1 MTAEKKKTAHH
12 NASKRFIDSFDNFCV
27 GLVDLEHMRT
37 MIAELLESDPQSG
50 GAILITI
57 DTALR
62 EGLIKASTYELLA
75 MDIDRATSEDEP
87 TEWSEEAREQCDE
100 EPGSSPA
107 LTIDDTGHPDEKA
120 SASLPRATPIDI
132 TPGATLKNRFT
143 LLAHIGGG
151 SMADIYEAIDQRK
164 QEAGSTDPR
173 LAIKVISKA
182 FSAHANAL
190 ETLQREA
197 LNSQGLIHPNIIR
210 VFDFDWDGDRFFM
223 TMELLDGQSLV
234 DILNELRFQPLPFSQ
249 ASSIIKG
256 MCRGLQYAH
265 EQDIIHADIKP
276 GNIFV
281 SAAGQAKILDFGI
294 ARIANDGAEE
304 DDSPVTGA
312 HTPAYAS
319 CEVLEGAE
327 PTEQDDIFAMGCVAY
342 RMLAGRR
349 AFGGLTALDAER
361 KHLKPLRIE
370 ALNSQ
375 QWEAL
380 KKSLA
385 FRRADR
391 TTNVDDFATTFFN
404 PAPGMQLADESR
416 HEPDIA
422 PVELMPGGLSLR
434 FGIPAIAVL
443 LVAIAAA
450 LFWPKPARLPISQ
463 SKTVVPNSFYEP
475 TGTIRPT
482 GSDMAQPVTETVM
495 PPAIDLVELIIFSAV
510 QMPPNIVST
519 EPAIESTT
527 EPTIA
532 PADPPPKPESGQTR
546 IDELTI
552 LADNAMNGGRL
563 LDPDDDNAR
572 LYITELSTLA
582 PDTIEVQQRRTR
594 LTELMLLE
602 AMVAIT
608 DEDFDVA
615 THWITETR
623 ALGVPEETVQRFE
636 AELQKARDAKRAR
649 QTKTLGAIFASA
661 TPAAILADPGIDF
674 GNQQEA
680 AATPKAMP
688 AYPEAG
694 TGPMAGPGSL
704 SLTMILPGA
713 LPNATADIADEVPT
727 GDSVDTQNR
736 GIALSALEFSR
747 FVEPKLPRRYASHR
761 MSGWVEL
768 RFRVTTNGRTDNIE
782 VLAAEPDNL
791 FEKAAIKAVSKWRF
805 KPVYVD
811 GVATE
816 KYSSIRLRFEPE

>member
-1 MTAEKKKTAHH
+1 MTTETKKTAHH
-12 NASKRFIDSFDNFCV
+12 NAPKRFIESFDDFCV
-27 GLVDLEHMRT
+27 GLVDLKHMRA
-37 MIAELLESDPQSG
+37 MIAELLESEPQTG
-50 GAILITI
+50 GAILVTI
-57 DTALR
+57 DAALR

-75 MDIDRATSEDEP
+75 TDIDRATSEDEP
-87 TEWSEEAREQCDE
+87 TEWSEATSEQHDE
-100 EPGSSPA
+100 EPGSSHA
-107 LTIDDTGHPDEKA
+107 SATDDTGHPDEQP

-143 LLAHIGGG
+143 LLSHIGGG

-164 QEAGSTDPR
+164 QEAGSADPR
-173 LAIKVISKA
+173 LAIKVISRA

-197 LNSQGLIHPNIIR
+197 LNSQGLIHPNVIR

-234 DILNELRFQPLPFSQ
+234 DILNERRFQPLPFSQ

-256 MCRGLQYAH
+256 VCQGLQYAH
-265 EQDIIHADIKP
+265 EQGVIHADIKP

-304 DDSPVTGA
+304 NDSPVTGA

-319 CEVLEGAE
+319 CEMLEGAE
-327 PTEQDDIFAMGCVAY
+327 PTEQDDLFAMGCVAY

-370 ALNSQ
+370 TLNSQ
-375 QWEAL
+375 QWQAL

-391 TTNVDDFATTFFN
+391 ATNTGDFAAAFLN
-404 PAPGMQLADESR
+404 LAPDMQFADKSR
-416 HEPDIA
+416 HEPDNVPA
-422 PVELMPGGLSLR
+422 GLMPGGLPLR

-443 LVAIAAA
+443 LVAIAVA
-450 LFWPKPARLPISQ
+450 LFWPEPTRLPIPQ
-463 SKTVVPNSFYEP
+463 SKTVAPNSFIESAD
-475 TGTIRPT
+475 TIRPP
-482 GSDMAQPVTETVM
+482 GSVVAQPMTETVM
-495 PPAIDLVELIIFSAV
+495 PPAADPVESDIFAAA
-510 QMPPNIVST
+510 QIPPNIIS
-519 EPAIESTT
+519 S
-527 EPTIA
+527 EPTII
-532 PADPPPKPESGQTR
+532 PVDPQPEPPPEPEPAQTR

-563 LDPDDDNAR
+563 LDPEDDNAR
-572 LYITELSTLA
+572 LYVTELNTLA
-582 PDTIEVQQRRTR
+582 PDAMEVQQRRTR

-615 THWITETR
+615 NRWIAETR
-623 ALGVPEETVQRFE
+623 ELGAPEETMQRFE
-636 AELQKARDAKRAR
+636 AELQKARDAKKVR

-674 GNQQEA
+674 SNEQEA
-680 AATPKAMP
+680 AATPEAVTS
-688 AYPEAG
+688 YSEAG
-694 TGPMAGPGSL
+694 SGPMTGPGSL

-713 LPNATADIADEVPT
+713 LPNATAKIADEVPT
-727 GDSVDTQNR
+727 GKSVDTPNQA
-736 GIALSALEFSR
+736 IALSALEFSR
-747 FVEPKLPRRYASHR
+747 FVEPKIPRRYASGR

-768 RFRVTTNGRTDNIE
+768 KFRVTTNGRTDDIK
-782 VLAAEPDNL
+782 VLASEPDNL
-791 FEKAAIKAVSKWRF
+791 FDKAAIKAISKWRF

-816 KYSSIRLRFEPE
+816 KYSSVRLRFEPE

>member
-1 MTAEKKKTAHH
+1 MTTERKKTAHH
-12 NASKRFIDSFDNFCV
+12 NAPKRFIESFDNFCV
-27 GLVDLEHMRT
+27 GLVDLKHMRA

-50 GAILITI
+50 GAILITL
-57 DTALR
+57 DMALR

-75 MDIDRATSEDEP
+75 TDIDRATSEDEP
-87 TEWSEEAREQCDE
+87 TEWSEETREQLDE
-100 EPGSSPA
+100 KRGSSHVSA
-107 LTIDDTGHPDEKA
+107 TDDTGYPNEKPGT
-120 SASLPRATPIDI
+120 SLPGTTTIDI

-143 LLAHIGGG
+143 LLSHIGSG
-151 SMADIYEAIDQRK
+151 SMANVYEAIDQRK
-164 QEAGSTDPR
+164 QEAGSVDPR
-173 LAIKVISKA
+173 LAIKVISKD

-197 LNSQGLIHPNIIR
+197 LNSQGLVHPNVIR

-234 DILNELRFQPLPFSQ
+234 DLLNESHFQPLPFSQ

-256 MCRGLQYAH
+256 VCQGLQYAH
-265 EQDIIHADIKP
+265 EQGVIHADIKP

-294 ARIANDGAEE
+294 ARITNDGIEE

-327 PTEQDDIFAMGCVAY
+327 PTEQDDIFALGCIAY

-349 AFGGLTALDAER
+349 PFGGHTALDAER
-361 KHLKPLRIE
+361 KHLQPLRIE
-370 ALNSQ
+370 TLDRQ
-375 QWEAL
+375 QWQAL

-385 FRRADR
+385 YRRADR
-391 TTNVDDFATTFFN
+391 TTNAGDFAAAFFKT
-404 PAPGMQLADESR
+404 APGTQLTDKSR

-422 PVELMPGGLSLR
+422 PVEFMPGGLPLW
-434 FGIPAIAVL
+434 FGIPAITVL
-443 LVAIAAA
+443 LIAIAAV
-450 LFWPKPARLPISQ
+450 LFWPEPTRSPIPQ
-463 SKTVVPNSFYEP
+463 SKTVAPNSFFEP
-475 TGTIRPT
+475 ADTIRSP
-482 GSDMAQPVTETVM
+482 GSVVAQPMTETVM
-495 PPAIDLVELIIFSAV
+495 PPAAGPVELIIFAAA
-510 QMPPNIVST
+510 QIPPNIIST
-519 EPAIESTT
+519 EPAIVLVDPQPE
-527 EPTIA
+527 
-532 PADPPPKPESGQTR
+532 PPPAPDPAQTR

-572 LYITELSTLA
+572 LYITELNTLA
-582 PDTIEVQQRRTR
+582 PDAMEVQQRRTR

-615 THWITETR
+615 TRWIAESR
-623 ALGVPEETVQRFE
+623 ELGVPEETMQRFE
-636 AELQKARDAKRAR
+636 AELQKARDARKAR
-649 QTKTLGAIFASA
+649 QTETLGAIFASA

-674 GNQQEA
+674 SNEQEA
-680 AATPKAMP
+680 AATPETVTT
-688 AYPEAG
+688 YPEAG
-694 TGPMAGPGSL
+694 AGPMTGPGSL

-713 LPNATADIADEVPT
+713 LPNATANLADEVPT
-727 GDSVDTQNR
+727 GETVDTTNQD
-736 GIALSALEFSR
+736 IALSALEFRR
-747 FVEPKLPRRYASHR
+747 FVEPKLPRRYASGR
-761 MSGWVEL
+761 ITGWVEL
-768 RFRVTTNGRTDNIE
+768 RFRVTTNGRTDDIK

-791 FEKAAIKAVSKWRF
+791 FEKTAIKAVSKWRF

-816 KYSSIRLRFEPE
+816 KYSSVRLRFEPE

>member
-1 MTAEKKKTAHH
+1 M
-12 NASKRFIDSFDNFCV
+12 
-27 GLVDLEHMRT
+27 
-37 MIAELLESDPQSG
+37 
-50 GAILITI
+50 
-57 DTALR
+57 
-62 EGLIKASTYELLA
+62 
-75 MDIDRATSEDEP
+75 
-87 TEWSEEAREQCDE
+87 
-100 EPGSSPA
+100 
-107 LTIDDTGHPDEKA
+107 TIDDTGHPDEKA

-164 QEAGSTDPR
+164 QEAGSADPR

-197 LNSQGLIHPNIIR
+197 LNSQGLIHPNVIR
-210 VFDFDWDGDRFFM
+210 VFDFDCDGDHFFM
-223 TMELLDGQSLV
+223 TMELLDGQPLV

-294 ARIANDGAEE
+294 ARIASDGAEE
-304 DDSPVTGA
+304 DDSSVTGA

-361 KHLKPLRIE
+361 KHLKPLCIE

-385 FRRADR
+385 FRHENR
-391 TTNVDDFATTFFN
+391 TANVADFAAAFFN
-404 PAPGMQLADESR
+404 PATEIQLEDKPQ

-422 PVELMPGGLSLR
+422 PGDVVLGNLPLR

-443 LVAIAAA
+443 LVAIAVA
-450 LFWPKPARLPISQ
+450 LFWPDPPRLPTSQ
-463 SKTVVPNSFYEP
+463 TPIVAPSPVIEP
-475 TGTIRPT
+475 AETIRPPGFDVALPAT
-482 GSDMAQPVTETVM
+482 AADM
-495 PPAIDLVELIIFSAV
+495 PPTIDPVETIIFAATQV
-510 QMPPNIVST
+510 QPNIVT
-519 EPAIESTT
+519 IEPTT
-527 EPTIA
+527 ETIDEPIIA
-532 PADPPPKPESGQTR
+532 PLDPQPEPRQTR
-546 IDELTI
+546 IDELAA

-623 ALGVPEETVQRFE
+623 ALDVPEETVQRFE

-674 GNQQEA
+674 GGQQEA
-680 AATPKAMP
+680 AAIPKAMST
-688 AYPEAG
+688 YPEAG

-736 GIALSALEFSR
+736 DIALSALEFSR
-747 FVEPKLPRRYASHR
+747 FVEPKLPSRYASRR

-782 VLAAEPDNL
+782 VLAAEPHNL

-811 GVATE
+811 GVVTE